1 MNDLKDGRE
10 WIGKEGGV
18 LYDVD
23 DDGICTITMNRPEA
37 MVSGFSAQKSI
48 HAVSAA
54 TALIWR
60 LHDCGP
66 TTRTQ

>member
-37 MVSGFSAQKSI
+37 MVSAKLC
-48 HAVSAA
+48 AWA
-54 TALIWR
+54 
-60 LHDCGP
+60 CC
-66 TTRTQ
+66 